1 MITEASSERRQRLL
15 DEAIAGM
22 NARDLDAYGRMFAHD
37 VLVYTPGST
46 EPSRG
51 REARMQWV
59 DGLLAAFPDAL
70 VTVVGS
76 FFTGDQGCVEFRF
89 AGTHTGP
96 LVGADGTAVQPTNA
110 RVTFPYCIAYT
121 YDGDDLA
128 TEVREYYDQL
138 ALLLPIGVLKPA

>member
-1 MITEASSERRQRLL
+1 MITEVGTERRQRLL

-22 NARDLDAYGRMFAHD
+22 NAHDLEAYGRMFGDD
-37 VLVYTPGST
+37 VLVHTPGST

-51 REARMQWV
+51 REARLQWV
-59 DGLLAAFPDAL
+59 DGLLAAFPDAS
-70 VTVVGS
+70 VQVVGS
-76 FFTGDQGCVEFRF
+76 FFAGDQGCVEFTF

-96 LVGADGTAVQPTNA
+96 LVGADGAAVQPTNA

-121 YDGDDLA
+121 YDGNDLA